1 MKISAA
7 DLRTIAARASTLL
20 ERFGPEYEPD
30 SGETG
35 ADVARARLDRWIRKA
50 AAGDRERWEKR
61 LAWDGF
67 DEIQARE
74 VLGVVQ
80 PADGSKLSWTATLRE
95 ILEAADASPDGDE
108 TGESR
113 PLSLD
118 DPVPFQELFLP
129 FIVVARRRLRERA
142 GSSYSD
148 LGNGARSNLERALL
162 KWLSYFSAPS
172 LQLEFSIFL
181 SLRRSSVFDRLAPA
195 EDESS
200 RALYRAYVSRMV
212 EGGLIEF
219 FLEYAVLARLCV
231 VLTETWVDTMCVF
244 LLRLQKDR
252 PRITETFGCEETGL
266 GVVDELGPFLSD
278 RHRGGHAVIGLV
290 FSCGLQLIYKPRDMG
305 SEQAF
310 GDLIDWVNAKGAAPA
325 LKRLKVLSCSGYGWV
340 EYVVHEPTDDR
351 QELERYYQRSGMLL
365 AMAHALHGYDL
376 HFENMIAS
384 GEHPVLIDV
393 ETLMRPLP
401 GAESKER
408 SRSGAEAL
416 ANRMLRES
424 VLETGLLPLWQ
435 VGARGE
441 SFDVSGLG
449 GVSDQET
456 DFAHLDWQHINTD
469 AMTLEHQK
477 LKRTA
482 AQNVPFVSGTDH
494 SPDRFVDDIVLGFQ
508 TAYELVLE
516 HRDAPDF
523 ARCVSGLAHHE
534 VRFIFRPT
542 KTYGAL
548 FMKTLRPE
556 YMRDGADRSIELE
569 SLAADFLGGDSKPSF
584 WPILDR
590 EIRDL
595 ENLDIPY
602 FSVLPES
609 RSLEVC
615 PGRTIDDW
623 FEASG
628 LERVMA
634 RIGDL
639 DEGDMKRQIDLIR
652 LSFHTQ
658 APTPSMSA
666 SPELR
671 TEGPRQIINLTPEK
685 AIAEAVAIASDLQE
699 RAIMAPDGSAT
710 WITSAPVPPAGKF
723 RIQPM
728 GVDLYGGVC
737 GVALFLAALEKTT
750 GGAGFRELSLA
761 ALQPVRERLHDG
773 KQAQALAGCALIGG
787 LTGLGAL
794 IFTLVQTGRFLGD
807 PSLLRD
813 ACRGASLMTPD
824 RIENDSALD
833 VVSGAAGAVLALLT
847 LYDATDEEEFLRQAV
862 LCGEHLRAQ
871 LVGRDDFDG
880 RVAGRRDGVLL
891 SGFSHG
897 AAGMAYSLVQL
908 HDASGNVLFL
918 ETAEDLLAY
927 ERTLF
932 SPEKGNWQDLRQ
944 FDDGPPE
951 PTFMTTWCHG
961 APGIGLARL
970 AGLPLARLAP
980 IRTEIEIALQTTRDF
995 GLQGADNVC
1004 CGSFG
1009 RIEFLWTAGHRLDRQ
1024 DLTDQAL
1031 RQATRLMS
1039 RARKSGGYHLV
1050 TALPKGAYSPGF
1062 FQGASGIGYQL
1073 LRLADPASIPSVL
1086 LMEGTVQPRKADATE
1101 RATR

>member
-1 MKISAA
+1 
-7 DLRTIAARASTLL
+7 
-20 ERFGPEYEPD
+20 
-30 SGETG
+30 
-35 ADVARARLDRWIRKA
+35 
-50 AAGDRERWEKR
+50 
-61 LAWDGF
+61 
-67 DEIQARE
+67 
-74 VLGVVQ
+74 
-80 PADGSKLSWTATLRE
+80 
-95 ILEAADASPDGDE
+95 
-108 TGESR
+108 
-113 PLSLD
+113 
-118 DPVPFQELFLP
+118 
-129 FIVVARRRLRERA
+129 
-142 GSSYSD
+142 
-148 LGNGARSNLERALL
+148 
-162 KWLSYFSAPS
+162 
-172 LQLEFSIFL
+172 
-181 SLRRSSVFDRLAPA
+181 
-195 EDESS
+195 
-200 RALYRAYVSRMV
+200 MV

-219 FLEYAVLARLCV
+219 FLEYAVLARLSV
-231 VLTETWVDTMCVF
+231 VLTETWIEAMSVF
-244 LLRLQKDR
+244 LLRLEKDW
-252 PRITETFGCEETGL
+252 PLIAETFGREDTGL
-266 GVVDELGPFLSD
+266 GVIDELGPFLSD
-278 RHRGGHAVIGLV
+278 RHRGGNAVIGLV

-310 GDLIDWVNAKGAAPA
+310 GDLIDCLNARGAAPP
-325 LKRLKVLSCSGYGWV
+325 LRRLKVLSCSGYGWA

-351 QELERYYQRSGMLL
+351 QELERYYRRSGMLL

-401 GAESKER
+401 AAGPNEGV
-408 SRSGAEAL
+408 RSGAEAL
-416 ANRMLRES
+416 ANRMLSES
-424 VLETGLLPLWQ
+424 VLDTGLLPLWH

-482 AQNVPFVSGTDH
+482 AQNVPFISGTGH

-508 TAYELVLE
+508 TVYGLILE
-516 HRDAPDF
+516 HRAAPDF
-523 ARCVSGLAHHE
+523 ERCMSGLAQHE

-569 SLAADFLGGDSKPSF
+569 SLAADLLRGGSKPSF
-584 WPILDR
+584 WPILDT

-609 RSLEVC
+609 RSLKVSA
-615 PGRTIDDW
+615 GRTIDDW
-623 FEASG
+623 FEESG
-628 LERVMA
+628 LERVTA

-639 DEGDMKRQIDLIR
+639 DERDMKRQIDVIR
-652 LSFHTQ
+652 LSFHTR
-658 APTPSMSA
+658 ARVGAVSS
-666 SPELR
+666 ELS
-671 TEGPRQIINLTPEK
+671 TELSRQIVNLTPEK

-699 RAIMAPDGSAT
+699 RAIVAPDGSAT

-750 GGAGFRELSLA
+750 SGAGFRELSLA
-761 ALQPVRERLHDG
+761 ALQPVRERLHDAE
-773 KQAQALAGCALIGG
+773 QAQALARGALIGG

-807 PSLLRD
+807 PSLLGD
-813 ACRGASLMTPD
+813 ACRAASLMTPD

-833 VVSGAAGAVLALLT
+833 IVSGAAGAVLALLA
-847 LYDATDEEEFLRQAV
+847 LYDATDEEEFLRQSV
-862 LCGEHLRAQ
+862 VCGEHLRAQ
-871 LVGRDDFDG
+871 LLRRDDFAG
-880 RVAGRRDGVLL
+880 NVAGRRDGVLL
-891 SGFSHG
+891 SGLSHG
-897 AAGMAYSLVQL
+897 AAGMAYALAQL
-908 HDASGNVLFL
+908 HNASGSALFL

-932 SPEKGNWQDLRQ
+932 SPEKGNWEDLRQ
-944 FDDGPPE
+944 FDDSRPE

-970 AGLPLARLAP
+970 AGTPLTRLTA

-995 GLQGADNVC
+995 GLQGADNLC

-1009 RIEFLWTAGHRLDRQ
+1009 RIEFLWTAGQRLDRQ
-1024 DLTDQAL
+1024 DLMDQAL
-1031 RQATRLMS
+1031 GQAARLMS
-1039 RARKSGGYHLV
+1039 RARESGGYHLV
-1050 TALPKGAYSPGF
+1050 TALPKGAYSPGL

-1086 LMEGTVQPRKADATE
+1086 LMEGSVQPRKAEATD
-1101 RATR
+1101 RATP